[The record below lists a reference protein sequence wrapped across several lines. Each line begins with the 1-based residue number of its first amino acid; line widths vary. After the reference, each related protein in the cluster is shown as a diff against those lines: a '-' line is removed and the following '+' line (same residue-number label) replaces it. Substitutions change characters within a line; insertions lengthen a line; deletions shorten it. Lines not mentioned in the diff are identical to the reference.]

1 MRSFSRMV
9 KDAARVEPPF
19 LGVFD
24 VRYDYLMKYN
34 LPLPGAVVARV
45 DPNVTPLVIAKPP
58 RASKPGGMVSV
69 QTMVASPAKTEG
81 KYRQRGAPRSSRTR
95 FSETPRRG
103 ASPMAVVVA
112 RAVVLV
118 SRFLAT
124 PLALWAKSRVMSV
137 SALEAL
143 VWMAKVRC
151 AHCARIV
158 IWVRA
163 RAHRGAEAVCVKI
176 RATRAIR
183 CVARRDVM
191 ARLSVTGLV
200 TARTVDYWEGRFVV
214 ASNTP
219 VRNCRVLR
227 ITHKVCVRTRVF
239 PARRS
244 IAALLP
250 AGHG

>member
-1 MRSFSRMV
+1 MWAVPWSTPVEWQRKRTALVRAAFKEREVICEASRISFAPYAPPSRGLASPSVRRGYPAKALGIMRSFSRMV

-151 AHCARIV
+151 AHCARLV
-158 IWVRA
+158 I
-163 RAHRGAEAVCVKI
+163 
-176 RATRAIR
+176 
-183 CVARRDVM
+183 
-191 ARLSVTGLV
+191 
-200 TARTVDYWEGRFVV
+200 
-214 ASNTP
+214 
-219 VRNCRVLR
+219 
-227 ITHKVCVRTRVF
+227 
-239 PARRS
+239 
-244 IAALLP
+244 
-250 AGHG
+250 